1 MVDDNDDST
10 LAAAKR
16 DQLFTSPTYG
26 QIASVSK
33 YTKEKLDELFPKLVA
48 SVDAAEIA
56 LAITPAEA
64 VELKAFISDISLS
77 IYPPVYVV
85 GVHEGQDWHVCNEC
99 RSNLHDTCRLTYWC
113 TIDDVEVP
121 CICLQQNHTLV
132 TA

>member
-16 DQLFTSPTYG
+16 DQLFASPTYG
-26 QIASVSK
+26 QIASVNK
-33 YTKEKLDELFPKLVA
+33 YTKEKLDELFPKLNTA
-48 SVDAAEIA
+48 IEAAFNA
-56 LAITPAEA
+56 GAITVGEA
-64 VELKAFISDISLS
+64 GELQAFVSDISLS

-85 GVHEGQDWHVCNEC
+85 GLHEGQDWHICYDCSVN
-99 RSNLHDTCRLTYWC
+99 SHDTCRLTYWC

-121 CICLQQNHTLV
+121 CICLQQDHTVV